1 MDVLYLPTDETNE
14 MLPKNWFVLLA
25 IYGRRRAERCDRP
38 ILKQKS
44 ASNDNE
50 NDRNDNKCNKF
61 QL

>member
-1 MDVLYLPTDETNE
+1 MDVLCLPTDETNE

-25 IYGRRRAERCDRP
+25 IYGRRRVERDGRP

-50 NDRNDNKCNKF
+50 NDRNDNKCNKV